1 MSLSRPISRRS
12 FTAAAL
18 TGAALSSAVPLR
30 RARAAEFTF
39 KWGTNV
45 PESHPLNV
53 HAKRA
58 AEAILQETNGRLEV
72 RLFPNNQLGGDSD
85 MFSQLRSGALEC
97 FSLSGVNVLSTLI
110 PSAAIWGVGFAF
122 PDYPAVWKALD
133 GKLGAYLRAQ
143 INKAGIVVMEKVWDN
158 GFRQITTSRKPIV
171 QPADLQG
178 LKIRVP
184 VSALWISLFKSLGAA
199 PTSINFAEVYSALQ
213 THVVDGQENPPAII
227 SAAKLYEVQKYCSLT
242 NHMWDGWWLLV
253 NRRVWQR
260 VPPDLQEIAAKNFN
274 SAALA
279 ERADIAQQNESLKA
293 DLAAKGLI
301 FNDVDPAPFR
311 EALSKSGFY
320 AEWKAKF
327 GEEAWSLLE
336 ESSGKLA

>member
-1 MSLSRPISRRS
+1 
-12 FTAAAL
+12 
-18 TGAALSSAVPLR
+18 
-30 RARAAEFTF
+30 
-39 KWGTNV
+39 N
-45 PESHPLNV
+45 
-53 HAKRA
+53 
-58 AEAILQETNGRLEV
+58 
-72 RLFPNNQLGGDSD
+72 
-85 MFSQLRSGALEC
+85 
-97 FSLSGVNVLSTLI
+97 
-110 PSAAIWGVGFAF
+110 
-122 PDYPAVWKALD
+122 ALD
-133 GKLGAYLRAQ
+133 GKLGSYLRAQ
-143 INKAGIVVMEKVWDN
+143 INKAGIVAMDKIWDN

>member
-1 MSLSRPISRRS
+1 MEETMSFSRPLSRRS
-12 FTAAAL
+12 FAATVLA
-18 TGAALSSAVPLR
+18 GAALSSAVPRR
-30 RARAAEFTF
+30 RARAAEFIF

-45 PESHPLNV
+45 PQSHPLNV

-58 AEAILQETNGRLEV
+58 AESILQETNGRLEV

-110 PSAAIWGVGFAF
+110 PSAAIWGIGFAF
-122 PDYPAVWKALD
+122 PNYPAVWNALD

-143 INKAGIVVMEKVWDN
+143 INKTGIVVMDKIWDN

-184 VSALWISLFKSLGAA
+184 VSALWVSLFKSLGAA

-213 THVVDGQENPPAII
+213 THVVDAQENPPAII

-242 NHMWDGWWLLV
+242 NHMWDGWWLLI

-260 VPPDLQEIAAKNFN
+260 LPSDLQEIAAKNFN
-274 SAALA
+274 AAALA
-279 ERADIAQQNESLKA
+279 ERADIAQPGAVPRGTQEIGVLRRMESQVRRGSVELAGRILRQA
-293 DLAAKGLI
+293 DLVGCRCRSHSVAC
-301 FNDVDPAPFR
+301 
-311 EALSKSGFY
+311 
-320 AEWKAKF
+320 
-327 GEEAWSLLE
+327 
-336 ESSGKLA
+336 